1 MSVLAA
7 AAARFAR
14 ASTAFRRRNPR
25 VRHWVPYG
33 LIPAVQSARSRMTE
47 LRRFYLPV
55 EHEARY
61 RNVFHCCVQ
70 KTGSQW
76 VKSLLLDPRSF
87 QYSGYSHY
95 HPQSR
100 QVGAGDSRRATERE
114 IRGGFPT
121 RSLVSPLYISYDRY
135 AEIPKEGETR
145 AFFVMRDPRD
155 LLVSWYHSAKKNH
168 IVGPDETTPLARA
181 REALNRL
188 DREDGLKYAVDYF
201 EERGRFAALASWAD
215 ADDPEVLLCRYE
227 EFVSDDGQAAFRRL
241 FDHCDIRIPED
252 RLGALLEAY
261 SFERLT
267 GRKRGS
273 EDTSS
278 HLRSGR
284 AGDWRTSLPDGALDH
299 YHAVAGD
306 LAERLGY
313 TSASAVRDA

>member
-1 MSVLAA
+1 MSVLADVA
-7 AAARFAR
+7 AQFAR

-25 VRHWVPYG
+25 IRHWVPYG
-33 LIPAVQSARSRMTE
+33 MIPSVQSARSRMTE
-47 LRRFYLPV
+47 LRRLYIPV

-100 QVGAGDSRRATERE
+100 QLGAGDTRRATERE
-114 IRGGFPT
+114 IKGGFPK
-121 RSLVSPLYISYDRY
+121 RSLVSPLYVSYGIYD
-135 AEIPKEGETR
+135 AIPKEGETR

-155 LLVSWYHSAKKNH
+155 LLVSWYHSAKRNH
-168 IVGPDETTPLARA
+168 IVGPDQTTPLAKA
-181 REALNRL
+181 REALNRY
-188 DREDGLKYAVDYF
+188 DTADGLKYAVDYF
-201 EERGRFAALASWAD
+201 QERGRFEALASWAD
-215 ADDPEVLLCRYE
+215 QGAADPEVLLVRYE
-227 EFVSDDGQAAFRRL
+227 DFVGPESFAAFRRL
-241 FDHCDIRIPED
+241 FDHVDVQVPDDQLRE
-252 RLGALLEAY
+252 LLEAY
-261 SFERLT
+261 SFETLS
-267 GRKRGS
+267 GRKRGA
-273 EDTSS
+273 EDTKS

-284 AGDWRTSLPDGALDH
+284 AGDWRTHLTEGVLDH

-313 TSASAVRDA
+313 APTDA

>member
-1 MSVLAA
+1 MSVLADA
-7 AAARFAR
+7 AAKLAR

-25 VRHWVPYG
+25 IRHWVPYG

-47 LRRFYLPV
+47 LRRLYLPV

-100 QVGAGDSRRATERE
+100 QVGAGDRRRATERE
-114 IRGGFPT
+114 IRGGFPK
-121 RSLVSPLYISYDRY
+121 RSIISPLYISYDRY

-201 EERGRFAALASWAD
+201 EERGRFEALASWAD
-215 ADDPEVLLCRYE
+215 ADDAEVLLCRYE
-227 EFVSDDGQAAFRRL
+227 DFVGADPQGAFRRL
-241 FDHCDIRIPED
+241 FAHCDIQIPDDALE
-252 RLGALLEAY
+252 ALLEAY
-261 SFERLT
+261 SFEKLS
-267 GRKRGS
+267 GRKRGA
-273 EDTSS
+273 EDTGS

-284 AGDWRTSLPDGALDH
+284 AGDWRTTLTPAVLDH

-313 TSASAVRDA
+313 ARTDVEADA